1 MVLEGYVTPDGVW
14 AEYEAHDYD
23 QAAADALNV
32 YETQFLPRYNRKTQ
46 VAPSIGSNTLSY
58 LGSSPGPCAA
68 YPRSAT
74 AREAS
79 PPNYRRRPC
88 Q

>member
-32 YETQFLPRYNRKTQ
+32 YETQFLPRYKRKTQ
-46 VAPSIGSNTLSY
+46 VAPSIGSKATIIPWLLPRTVRCLSKVCDCE
-58 LGSSPGPCAA
+58 GGIPA
-68 YPRSAT
+68 
-74 AREAS
+74 
-79 PPNYRRRPC
+79 
-88 Q
+88 

>member
-32 YETQFLPRYNRKTQ
+32 YETQFLPRYNTK
-46 VAPSIGSNTLSY
+46 IG
-58 LGSSPGPCAA
+58 GSW
-68 YPRSAT
+68 
-74 AREAS
+74 
-79 PPNYRRRPC
+79 
-88 Q
+88 